1 METLEII
8 RLVLLAAHILGLAA
22 IVGTF
27 FVQMRA
33 TDGFATGVLLGGA
46 ITQLVTGLAL
56 VGVRQASDLDVN
68 YIKIAVKLAI
78 AVIVLVAAIV
88 AHVQQRRGGKVKP
101 AFHTAGGLAIVNVLV
116 AVLWQ

>member
-1 METLEII
+1 MLDVI
-8 RLVLLAAHILGLAA
+8 RLILLAAHILGLAA

-33 TDGFATGVLLGGA
+33 KSGFSTGIVLGGA
-46 ITQLVTGLAL
+46 ITQVVTGVAL
-56 VGVRQASDLDVN
+56 VGIHQASGHEVDNV
-68 YIKIAVKLAI
+68 KIAVKLVI
-78 AVIVLVAAIV
+78 AVAVLVAAIL
-88 AHVQQRRGGKVKP
+88 AHVASRRGGRVRP

>member
-1 METLEII
+1 MLDVI
-8 RLVLLAAHILGLAA
+8 RLILLAAHILGLAA

-33 TDGFATGVLLGGA
+33 KSGFSTGIVLGGA
-46 ITQLVTGLAL
+46 ITQVVTGVAL
-56 VGVRQASDLDVN
+56 VGVHQASGHEVDNV
-68 YIKIAVKLAI
+68 KIAVKLVIAI
-78 AVIVLVAAIV
+78 L
-88 AHVQQRRGGKVKP
+88 AHVASRRGGRVRP